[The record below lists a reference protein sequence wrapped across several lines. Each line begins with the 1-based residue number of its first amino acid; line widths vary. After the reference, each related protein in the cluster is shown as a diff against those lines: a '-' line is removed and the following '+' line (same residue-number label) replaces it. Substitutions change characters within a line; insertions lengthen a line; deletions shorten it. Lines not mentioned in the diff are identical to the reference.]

1 MTIPTKVPA
10 QLRAGDTWLWNITD
24 LTNYPATAYAL
35 TYRFKNASGGFEIQA
50 GPDGGNYAINVD
62 ASVTASYVA
71 GTYDWQGQVEGPLGK
86 FTVGFGSII
95 VLPNLF
101 AGSESSALDT
111 RSQNRRALD
120 AINAQLESRATKDQ
134 REYEIQV
141 GGPGGSMRRI
151 SNFSL
156 TQLLEVK
163 KYYESLVANEEA
175 QQRAAEG
182 LPDRRRTYVRFAC
195 RG

>member
-1 MTIPTKVPA
+1 MTITIPTKVPA

-24 LTNYPATAYAL
+24 LVDYPATTYAL
-35 TYRFKNASGGFEIQA
+35 TYRFKNPAGGFEIVA
-50 GPDGGNYAINVD
+50 DANGGNYAVSVD
-62 ASVTASYVA
+62 ATVTAAYPA

-86 FTVGFGSII
+86 FTVSFGAIV
-95 VLPNLF
+95 VLPSLF
-101 AGSESSALDT
+101 SGAASDSLDS
-111 RSQNRRALD
+111 RSHAAKALD

-134 REYEIQV
+134 REYEISV
-141 GGPGGSMRRI
+141 GGSMRRI

-163 KYYESLVANEEA
+163 KYYDAIVANEEA
-175 QQRAAEG
+175 AKRAEAG
-182 LPDRRRTYVRFAC
+182 LPDRRRTYVRFC